1 MAIEANEIS
10 EIFSPAL
17 NEEYAG
23 RFQCLVKRFGEVF
36 PNYRDLLIKQ
46 EIAATEDGIPN
57 NDFEGLRYITA
68 LRVLYDLTQQGW
80 SLEVKSNTE
89 LHLTMLTENS
99 NDKEYIRHRLST
111 ERRAQ
116 FKVDSTLRFI
126 AYMERVKVYH
136 GREIS
141 IKNLIGSSDALIQAI
156 QNEQRV
162 VDPYIQL
169 VTHSI
174 DEQTGYRDTDI
185 WRYFRYTW
193 SIPYKSMPGRNL
205 FYLVRDRAQ
214 EFHPVIGIF
223 ALGNCVL
230 NLTVRDNEIGWTV
243 DAIRA
248 ALERKAS
255 KETST
260 QEVSQTNGKT
270 VISKRTRY
278 LETEEEHIAR
288 ITAYSRQTMEVLLRN
303 LKNAIKDIYV
313 RDLGYHR
320 GTKYPSEETIN
331 ELKSLYEELRA
342 QAIDN
347 KKTARVTDWESE
359 TKEILFKKKR
369 AFELAKLLD
378 AMRWFNHFKC
388 DSHTKWL
395 EAMVKN
401 EQGRKA
407 INVALVANRKTKIGS
422 NMMEI
427 IVCGAIPPYNELL
440 GGKLVSILACS
451 PIVIRDYTEKY
462 TNQVS
467 EIASRMKGKRVIRDS
482 RLAFLGTTSLY
493 SLGSSQYNRIK
504 VPITEDF
511 TLQFKKMGITEG
523 YGTVYFSKETT
534 DAMMHLLELQDG
546 GRRINRVFGEG
557 TSPRFRLISRGLS
570 IIGIKA
576 DAFLKH
582 YSPRIVYSME
592 LASNT
597 NEFLLGYTDE
607 LDYPFDITS
616 DEDVRGKTQD
626 MIEYWYERWM
636 SKRLQTVD
644 IIQRLQGFTPESII
658 LSYTR

>member
-17 NEEYAG
+17 NEEYIG
-23 RFQCLVKRFGEVF
+23 RFRCLVKRLGEVF

-46 EIAATEDGIPN
+46 EIATTEEGIPAD
-57 NDFEGLRYITA
+57 DFEGLRYIST
-68 LRVLYDLTQQGW
+68 LRVLYDLMQQGW
-80 SLEVKSNTE
+80 NLEVKNNTE
-89 LHLTMLTENS
+89 LYLTMLTENS

-111 ERRAQ
+111 ERKAQ
-116 FKVDSTLRFI
+116 FKIDSNLRFI
-126 AYMERVKVYH
+126 THMERVKVHH

-141 IKNLIGSSDALIQAI
+141 IKNLIGSRDVLIQAI
-156 QNEQRV
+156 QNGQRV

-214 EFHPVIGIF
+214 EFHPIIGIF
-223 ALGNCVL
+223 ALGNAVL

-248 ALERKAS
+248 TLERKAS
-255 KETST
+255 KEIST
-260 QEVSQTNGKT
+260 QEVSQTNGGT
-270 VISKRTRY
+270 ITSKRTRY
-278 LETEEEHIAR
+278 LETEEEHLAR
-288 ITAYSRQTMEVLLRN
+288 ITAYSRQTMDVLLRN
-303 LKNAIKDIYV
+303 LKNAINDIYV

-320 GTKYPSEETIN
+320 GTKYPSEEMIN
-331 ELKSLYEELRA
+331 ELRFLYEELRE

-347 KKTARVTDWESE
+347 KKTAKVTNWEDE

-369 AFELAKLLD
+369 AFELGKLLD
-378 AMRWFNHFKC
+378 AMRWFNHFK
-388 DSHTKWL
+388 DDNHTKWL
-395 EAMVKN
+395 EAMIKN

-451 PIVIRDYTEKY
+451 PMVIRDYTEKY

-534 DAMMHLLELQDG
+534 DAMMRLLELQDG
-546 GRRINRVFGEG
+546 GRRINHVFGEG

-570 IIGIKA
+570 TIGIKA

-607 LDYPFDITS
+607 LNYPFDITS
-616 DEDVRGKTQD
+616 DEDVRAKTRD

-636 SKRLQTVD
+636 SKRLETVD
-644 IIQRLQGFTPESII
+644 IIQRLQDFTPESIM